1 MATAGIGSRHVVPSP
16 ATHGAQEDQFFFGSV
31 FAAASF
37 ARVAR
42 EALM

>member
-1 MATAGIGSRHVVPSP
+1 MATAGIGSRHVIPNS
-16 ATHGAQEDQFFFGSV
+16 AANGAQEDQFFFGSV